1 MCLRHSYGPQ
11 RKGTFDNKYVGEVE
25 VEPQDI
31 LISPAE
37 ASKRRVAAYEA
48 AAAAAATAAA
58 QSEEA
63 VEVEMEV
70 ALDNKVDKQLAAIKA
85 DIDEGSNKDIEDIE
99 GDL

>member
-1 MCLRHSYGPQ
+1 L
-11 RKGTFDNKYVGEVE
+11 
-25 VEPQDI
+25 I
-31 LISPAE
+31 LPAE
-37 ASKRRVAAYEA
+37 ALKRRVAAYEA